1 MDHVLTGFGF
11 GPVQA
16 GLFVHEA
23 VRSGNFSRIVVAEV
37 DRELIRAVRDSK
49 GTCCVNVAG
58 AEGIETSTI
67 AGIEILDPGAPADRR
82 VLLDA
87 ISQSTEIV
95 TCLPS
100 VLSYAA
106 GGDESAASLIARGLE
121 RSSAPATIVYAAEN
135 NNRAAE
141 ILKETVEGDGG
152 DSVSHGVQYL
162 NTVIGKMCR
171 VVTDPEEISR
181 AALAPVAPGAGKAFL
196 VEEFNR
202 ILVTRAR
209 IGGFTPGIEVFVEKD
224 DLLPFE
230 EAKLYGH
237 NAIQALLA
245 YLGAL
250 KGCTRMAEMR
260 DDPRVME
267 IARKAFLAES
277 GAALCKRHQAVND
290 PLFTERGY
298 EAYALDLLERM
309 TSPVLDDTVERAG
322 RDPVRKLGPADRLF
336 GTMSL
341 ALEHGIRP
349 VNMALGAAAA
359 IAVLLAG
366 AERYEVPHHLRC
378 DDRRSLDDAR
388 IAEIIEWL
396 WPDVASERSRDLIRH
411 VQEARPRLVE
421 LMQTGKD

>member
-11 GPVQA
+11 GPVQV

-23 VRSGNFSRIVVAEV
+23 VASGNFSRIVVAEV
-37 DRELIRAVRDSK
+37 DRDLVRAVRDNN
-49 GTCCVNVAG
+49 GACCVNVAG
-58 AEGIETSTI
+58 AGGIETSTI
-67 AGIEILDPGAPADRR
+67 DGVEILDPGAPADRQ
-82 VLLDA
+82 VLVEAL
-87 ISQSTEIV
+87 SQSTEIV

-100 VLSYAA
+100 VSSYAA
-106 GGDESAASLIARGLE
+106 GGDGSAASLIARGLG
-121 RSSAPATIVYAAEN
+121 RSSAAATIVYAAEN

-141 ILKETVEGDGG
+141 ILTETVEGAGG

-181 AALAPVAPGAGKAFL
+181 ASLAPVAPGIEKAFL

-209 IGGFTPGIEVFVEKD
+209 VGGFTPGIEVFIEKD

-237 NAIQALLA
+237 NAIQALLG

-250 KGCTRMAEMR
+250 KGYTRMTELR
-260 DDPRVME
+260 DDPRIME

-277 GAALCKRHQAVND
+277 GAALCKRHHAVND

-322 RDPVRKLGPADRLF
+322 RDPVRKLAPSDRLF
-336 GTMSL
+336 GTMAL
-341 ALEHGIRP
+341 ALEHGIQP

-366 AERYEVPHHLRC
+366 AERYEVPHHLQC
-378 DDRRSLDDAR
+378 DDRQSLDDVR
-388 IAEIIEWL
+388 IAGIIEWL
-396 WPDVASERSRDLIRH
+396 WPDAASEQSRDLIRQ
-411 VQEARPRLVE
+411 VQEARPRLAQ
-421 LMQTGKD
+421 L

>member
-23 VRSGNFSRIVVAEV
+23 AGSGNFSRIVAAEV
-37 DRELIRAVRDSK
+37 DRELVRAVRDNK
-49 GTCCVNVAG
+49 GACCVNIAG
-58 AEGIETSTI
+58 AGGIETSTI
-67 AGIEILDPGAPADRR
+67 AGIEMLNPTVPADRR
-82 VLLDA
+82 ELVDA
-87 ISQSTEIV
+87 LSQSTEIV

-100 VLSYAA
+100 VRSYGA
-106 GGDESAASLIARGLE
+106 GGDGSAASLIARGLE
-121 RSSAPATIVYAAEN
+121 RSSTPATIIYAAEN

-141 ILKETVEGDGG
+141 ILKDAVEGNRG
-152 DSVSHGVQYL
+152 DSITHPVQYL

-171 VVTDPEEISR
+171 LVTDPEEISR
-181 AALAPVAPGAGKAFL
+181 TGLAPVAPGADKAFL

-202 ILVTRAR
+202 ILVTRAG
-209 IGGFTPGIEVFVEKD
+209 IPGFTPGMEVLIEKD

-250 KGCTRMAEMR
+250 KGYTRMTELR
-260 DDPRVME
+260 DDRRIME

-277 GAALCKRHQAVND
+277 GAALRKRHHAVKD

-309 TSPVLDDTVERAG
+309 TSPVLDDTIERTG
-322 RDPVRKLGPADRLF
+322 RDPVRKLGRTDRLF

-349 VNMALGAAAA
+349 VNMSLGAAAA

-366 AERYEVPHHLRC
+366 AERYKVPRRLQC
-378 DDRRSLDDAR
+378 DHWQSMDDVR

-396 WPDVASERSRDLIRH
+396 WPDAASERSRDLIRH
-411 VQEARPRLVE
+411 VQAARPRLAG
-421 LMQTGKD
+421 L